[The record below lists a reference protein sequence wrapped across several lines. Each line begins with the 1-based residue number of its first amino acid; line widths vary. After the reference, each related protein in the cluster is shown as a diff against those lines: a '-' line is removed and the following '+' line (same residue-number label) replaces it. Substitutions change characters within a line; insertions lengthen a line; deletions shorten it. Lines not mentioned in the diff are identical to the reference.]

1 MRAKVMKPWTRRRW
15 AVLLLAVLG
24 SGVALAQPEWGDGD
38 EHDYDRGGVPV
49 WDVDPEHPQDLFTF
63 VRIKYPSYGR
73 RGWGRRRGG
82 GSWMIDYPTS
92 DINFS
97 WRLSQL
103 TSLKVNPH
111 PKVLELTDPAL
122 YDYPFI
128 YIIEP
133 GSMSLTEPEGAAL
146 RRYLLAGGFLMVD
159 DFWGEY
165 EWRNLYEEMKRVFPE
180 REPVELD
187 VSHPIFSAVFPLK
200 KKPQVPSI
208 NAWYGSGTSY
218 ERYDGQEPHYWA
230 FFDDAGRMM
239 AIICHNT
246 DLGDGWEREGED
258 PRYFQTFSEPQAYPM
273 GINII
278 FYAMTH

>member
-1 MRAKVMKPWTRRRW
+1 MRRRQKRW
-15 AVLLLAVLG
+15 APVLVALLSA
-24 SGVALAQPEWGDGD
+24 GVAFAQPEWGV

-49 WDVDPEHPQDLFTF
+49 WEVDREHPEDLFTF
-63 VRIKYPSYGR
+63 VRIKYPSHG
-73 RGWGRRRGG
+73 GRRRRRWGGG
-82 GSWMIDYPTS
+82 GSWSIDFPVS

-97 WRLSQL
+97 FRLSQL

-122 YDYPFI
+122 FDYPFI

-133 GSMSLTEPEGAAL
+133 GSMSLSEPEVAGL

-165 EWRNLYEEMKRVFPE
+165 EWQNLYDEMKRVFPE

-187 VSHPIFSAVFPLK
+187 VSHPIFSAVFPLQH
-200 KKPQVPSI
+200 KPQVPSI

-218 ERYDGQEPHYWA
+218 ERYDAQTPHYWA

-258 PRYFQTFSEPQAYPM
+258 PAYFKTFSEPQAYPM

>member
-1 MRAKVMKPWTRRRW
+1 MKRPRRS
-15 AVLLLAVLG
+15 ALVALALVG
-24 SGVALAQPEWGDGD
+24 GAAATVALAQPEWGEDG
-38 EHDYDRGGVPV
+38 DYDRGEVPL
-49 WDVDPEHPQDLFTF
+49 WEVDREHPEDLFTF
-63 VRIKYPSYGR
+63 VRIKYPSYS
-73 RGWGRRRGG
+73 RGWGWGRGRGG
-82 GSWMIDYPTS
+82 GRWSIDYPVS
-92 DINFS
+92 DLNFS

-111 PKVLELTDPAL
+111 PKVLELTDPTL
-122 YDYPFI
+122 FDYPFI

-133 GSMSLTEPEGAAL
+133 GAMALTDPEVAGL

-159 DFWGEY
+159 DFWGER
-165 EWRNLYEEMKRVFPE
+165 EWRNFYEEMKRVFPE

-187 VSHPIFSAVFPLK
+187 VTHPIFSAVFKLD

-218 ERYDGQEPHYWA
+218 ERYDADTPHYWA
-230 FFDDAGRMM
+230 YYDDAGRMM
-239 AIICHNT
+239 AIVCHNT

-258 PRYFQTFSEPQAYPM
+258 ADYFKKFSEPQAYPM